1 MLKTITAIIL
11 FLLLAFNWAGY
22 RIMTTWLTHNADQRL
37 EAKIDRNDYD
47 EAALIEIR
55 VPLNMPYITDQPEYE
70 RHYGE
75 IEFHGQYYRYVK
87 RKIENGALVLKC
99 IPNDSK
105 RRITAKA
112 NEFFKD
118 INGLDGSRQDKKQST
133 TVKLSLGDYDDT
145 VSSFDIAA
153 LPTRCLSPV
162 FPKLRIALPEAFLKA
177 PAQPPDLQ
185 S

>member
-1 MLKTITAIIL
+1 MMKTITAILL

-22 RIMTTWLTHNADQRL
+22 RVMAAWLTHNADKRL
-37 EAKIDRNDYD
+37 EAKIDQQDYD
-47 EAALIEIR
+47 EASLIEIR

-75 IEFHGQYYRYVK
+75 IELNGEYYRYVK

-105 RRITAKA
+105 QRITAKA

-118 INGLDGSRQDKKQST
+118 INGLDGARQDKKENA
-133 TVKLSLGDYDDT
+133 TVKINLGDYDDAIA
-145 VSSFDIAA
+145 SFDITS
-153 LPTRCLSPV
+153 LLTHNVSPV
-162 FPKLRIALPEAFLKA
+162 FPKLKIALPEVFLRA
-177 PAQPPDLQ
+177 PAQPPDLH